1 MSESNATPL
10 DNENL
15 SSALNQIFSNPQM
28 LSAIASMAQS
38 LKGGASQPK
47 ASEEKKTNEKNEIN
61 ETNKNETN
69 KNGIT
74 EKKETSDAP
83 SQQDAASFSEK
94 LPELLNM
101 LSSDGAGIKQSRRS
115 ELLCALKPYL
125 SQSRNDAIDKI
136 IRFSELS
143 SIFKKFS

>member
-38 LKGGASQPK
+38 LKDGASQPK
-47 ASEEKKTNEKNEIN
+47 ASEEKKTNEI
-61 ETNKNETN
+61 NKNETN

-83 SQQDAASFSEK
+83 SQQDSASFSEK

-125 SQSRNDAIDKI
+125 SQNRNDAIDKI